1 MHFSS
6 TLFFVYAFFRR
17 AVFRSIS
24 FSSHI
29 VSSRYFFVQHFSDNY
44 FFVHAVF
51 RSYIFSPRCFF
62 VSSSNTIFVHPFFR
76 TRIFRS
82 RCFSLNHSVRGSAW
96 LETRKVMVNFGSA
109 LCSALGVRLGL
120 WLKYRLDSAQLSP
133 EYGSTSLG
141 NRRSD
146 RGTLPGAWL
155 RARFGLAR
163 SSARLGARIW
173 SSGRLA
179 SAFGL
184 PRLGDQ
190 LGSEIGSREFRRICS
205 KLGWAWLEHL
215 LGTPQVPN
223 RLSGLGSGLQGARD
237 CWLFWPRIDISAQRC
252 LGNGVSA
259 LDSGLAAR
267 LVSKLSSPLGSELS
281 SGLGSDSNRARDTDR
296 LY

>member
-29 VSSRYFFVQHFSDNY
+29 ISSRYFFVQHFSDNY

-51 RSYIFSPRCFF
+51 RSYIFSPRCFSF
-62 VSSSNTIFVHPFFR
+62 LRPTLFSSIHFSVHAVFP

-109 LCSALGVRLGL
+109 LCSALGVRLGF
-120 WLKYRLDSAQLSP
+120 WLKYRLDSARLSP

-173 SSGRLA
+173 SPGRLA

-190 LGSEIGSREFRRICS
+190 LGSEIGSRGFRRICS

-237 CWLFWPRIDISAQRC
+237 CLLFWPRIGISVRRC
-252 LGNGVSA
+252 LGNRLS
-259 LDSGLAAR
+259 AR
-267 LVSKLSSPLGSELS
+267 LWARCSSWFKAQLASGFGAQFGARLGIE
-281 SGLGSDSNRARDTDR
+281 
-296 LY
+296 